1 MRTTKPASGGLR
13 LASSTAQPLYRPAQY
28 AAAGKGKNAPPSR
41 ADYSSRIEGYAQKIR
56 QTSDVSDIIS
66 LLEDALRETHALHTA
81 NEVEQVRQQVVHA
94 ENRIAHLKAELE
106 LVNKLVREDQLT
118 TALNRRGLDDALMRE
133 SARAGRN
140 GRPLCI
146 ALIDLDN
153 FKKVN
158 DSFGHPAGDAVLVHL
173 VAIVK
178 ETIRSNDLIGR
189 YGGEEFMLILPD
201 ARIEEATAV
210 MSRLQRGLAAK
221 PLVWGDRQLEV
232 TFSAGI
238 ALLRPG
244 DTEITLINHAD
255 QALYEAKR
263 VGKNRVIVAS

>member
-1 MRTTKPASGGLR
+1 MGTNKPTSGLR
-13 LASSTAQPLYRPAQY
+13 LASSSTQAAYRPAQY
-28 AAAGKGKNAPPSR
+28 GAAGKGKSAPTSR

-81 NEVEQVRQQVVHA
+81 NEVEVVRQQVIHA
-94 ENRIAHLKAELE
+94 ENRIEHLKAELE

-133 SARAGRN
+133 SARAERSGA
-140 GRPLCI
+140 PLCI

-153 FKKVN
+153 FKRFN
-158 DSFGHPAGDAVLVHL
+158 DSFGHQAGDAVLVHL

-201 ARIEEATAV
+201 ARIEEAVAV

-221 PLVWGDRQLEV
+221 PIAWGTGQLDV

-238 ALLRPG
+238 ALRRAG
-244 DTEITLINHAD
+244 ETEVTLINHAD

-263 VGKNRVIVAS
+263 VGKNRLIVAS

>member
-1 MRTTKPASGGLR
+1 MPTYKPTRGSLR
-13 LASSTAQPLYRPAQY
+13 LASSSTQPAYRPAQY
-28 AAAGKGKNAPPSR
+28 ANATRSAEAPTSR

-56 QTSDVSDIIS
+56 QTNDVSDIIS

-81 NEVEQVRQQVVHA
+81 NEVELVRQQVLHA
-94 ENRIAHLKAELE
+94 EQRIEHLKAELE

-118 TALNRRGLDDALMRE
+118 GALNRRGLDDALMRE
-133 SARAGRN
+133 SARADRGSA
-140 GRPLCI
+140 PLCI

-158 DSFGHPAGDAVLVHL
+158 DTFGHQAGDAVLAHL
-173 VAIVK
+173 VGIVI

-201 ARIEEATAV
+201 ARIDEAAAV
-210 MSRLQRGLAAK
+210 MSRLQRGLASR
-221 PLVWGDRQLEV
+221 PLAWGSSQLEV
-232 TFSAGI
+232 TFSAG
-238 ALLRPG
+238 LTLRRPG
-244 DTEITLINHAD
+244 DTEVALINRAD

-263 VGKNRVIVAS
+263 VGKNRIIVAS

>member
-1 MRTTKPASGGLR
+1 MRSNKPTSGLR
-13 LASSTAQPLYRPAQY
+13 LASSSTQPLYRPAQY
-28 AAAGKGKNAPPSR
+28 GTAGKGRNAPTSR

-81 NEVEQVRQQVVHA
+81 NEVEVVRQQVVHA
-94 ENRIAHLKAELE
+94 ENRIEHLKAELE

-133 SARAGRN
+133 SARAERSGA
-140 GRPLCI
+140 PLCI

-158 DSFGHPAGDAVLVHL
+158 DSYGHQAGDAVLVHL

-201 ARIEEATAV
+201 ARIEEAVAV

-221 PLVWGDRQLEV
+221 PLAWGTGQLDV

-238 ALLRPG
+238 ALRRAG
-244 DTEITLINHAD
+244 DTEVTLINHAD

-263 VGKNRVIVAS
+263 VGKNRLIVAS

>member
-1 MRTTKPASGGLR
+1 LR
-13 LASSTAQPLYRPAQY
+13 LASSSTHPAYRPAQY
-28 AAAGKGKNAPPSR
+28 AAKTAAPPSP
-41 ADYSSRIEGYAQKIR
+41 AEYSSRIEGYAQKIR

-81 NEVEQVRQQVVHA
+81 NEVELVRQQVIHA
-94 ENRIAHLKAELE
+94 ENRIERLKAELE

-118 TALNRRGLDDALMRE
+118 GALNRRGLDDALLRE
-133 SARAGRN
+133 SARADRS
-140 GRPLCI
+140 RASLCI
-146 ALIDLDN
+146 ALLDLDN
-153 FKKVN
+153 FKRVN
-158 DSFGHPAGDAVLVHL
+158 DSYGHQAGDAVLVHL
-173 VAIVK
+173 VSMVK

-201 ARIEEATAV
+201 ALIDEAVSV
-210 MSRLQRGLAAK
+210 MVRLQRSLEAR
-221 PLVWGDRQLEV
+221 PLVFGNVQLDF

-238 ALLRPG
+238 ALRRPG
-244 DTEITLINHAD
+244 DSEVTLINQAD